1 MARKINC
8 WEHMKCGREPK
19 GARAK
24 DLGVCPA
31 ATYTSING
39 LNGGIN
45 GGRMCWAI
53 VGIYSFADTKGPLSL
68 NNHPCYE
75 CEFHRKVLAEEGIIK
90 PGTLKEIKD
99 K

>member
-1 MARKINC
+1 MARKMNC
-8 WEHMKCGREPK
+8 WEHMRCGREPG
-19 GARAK
+19 GARTK

-39 LNGGIN
+39 LNGGVN

-53 VGIYSFADTKGPLSL
+53 VGIYSFTDAKGSFSR
-68 NNHPCYE
+68 NNHHCYE
-75 CEFHRKVLAEEGIIK
+75 CEFHREVLTEEGIIK
-90 PGTLKEIKD
+90 PGMLKEGKD

>member
-19 GARAK
+19 GARIK
-24 DLGVCPA
+24 ELGVCPA

-39 LNGGIN
+39 VNGGIN

-53 VGIYSFADTKGPLSL
+53 VGIYSFTDTKRPLSL
-68 NNHPCYE
+68 DSHSCYE
-75 CEFHRKVLAEEGIIK
+75 CEFHRRVLAEEGIIR
-90 PGTLKEIKD
+90 GGALKEIKR